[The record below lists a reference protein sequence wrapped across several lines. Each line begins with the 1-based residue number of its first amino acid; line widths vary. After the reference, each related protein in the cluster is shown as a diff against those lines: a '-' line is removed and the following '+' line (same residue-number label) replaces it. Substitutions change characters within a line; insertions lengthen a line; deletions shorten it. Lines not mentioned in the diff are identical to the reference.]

1 MRTEEDIIEVIK
13 QLKHEAG
20 SHSPSINVLLNTI
33 NEIELKVDACFLSN
47 PYATDLFMD
56 VFERELVAK
65 KELRKFLEFYPS
77 QAPAIAKRLSPT
89 IGVNSNNLFVGNGA
103 IEIIQAVL
111 HAFVKKKIIVN
122 IPTFSPYYEFIR
134 DDCEIVYNRLLPEDN
149 FQLNLSELLD
159 TIEKT
164 GADSLVII
172 NPNNPDGSYVNSS
185 DLFSFLEEVRH
196 MNMVLI
202 DESFVHFAS
211 ETEKSDLISFANLVN
226 YFPNVVV
233 VKSMSKDFGIAG
245 IRAGYGIMSENRRS
259 KLLRNGH
266 LWNVNGLCEY
276 FFDLY
281 SRKDFQTDYEKVRK
295 QYIQET
301 QYLYDGLKKID
312 GIRVYPTQANFFLIE
327 ILGELD
333 SDTFVYLAL
342 IRFGVYMRTCS
353 DKIGLGNKF
362 VRVASRSKKENEIIL
377 TAIERVVCESC

>member
-1 MRTEEDIIEVIK
+1 MRSEKEIIEVIK
-13 QLKHEAG
+13 QLKYEAG
-20 SHSPSINVLLNTI
+20 SHSPSINVLLKTI

-47 PYATDLFMD
+47 PYATDLFMK
-56 VFERELVAK
+56 VFEEELVNRR
-65 KELRKFLEFYPS
+65 ELRKYLEFYPS

-89 IGVNSNNLFVGNGA
+89 LGVSSNNLFVGNGA

-111 HAFVKKKIIVN
+111 HNFVKKKIIVN

-134 DDCEIVYNRLLPEDN
+134 EDCEIVYNRLLPEEN
-149 FQLNLSELLD
+149 FQLNLPELLD
-159 TIEKT
+159 TVEKSR
-164 GADSLVII
+164 ADSLVII
-172 NPNNPDGSYVNSS
+172 NPNNPDGSFVKSS

-196 MNMVLI
+196 LSLVLI

-211 ETEKSDLISFANLVN
+211 ETDKSDLISFSSLVN

-281 SRKDFQTDYEKVRK
+281 SRKNFQDEYEKVRK
-295 QYIQET
+295 QYINET
-301 QYLYDGLKKID
+301 QYLYEGLRKID

-327 ILGELD
+327 ILGDLD

-362 VRVASRSKKENEIIL
+362 IRVASRSKEENDVIL
-377 TAIERVVCESC
+377 KAIAGVVCKS